1 MANIIDTAINAGNFT
16 TLIAAIKAA
25 NLTNIL
31 QDPGPFTVFAPTDE
45 AFAKLPEGAVEA
57 LLQDIPR
64 LKQVLKYHVVSA
76 KLMTDEITRLKM
88 KSATTVEGSNIRID
102 LSNGVKINNAM
113 VTSPDIEADNGV
125 IHIIN
130 TVLMP
135 KIKAIVE
142 PAQG

>member
-135 KIKAIVE
+135 KIKAIAE